1 MDVATTM
8 TWVQANHSYLAT
20 ALELVRLFVASHS
33 GQHDAS
39 EQPSLEHL
47 AQELDDLAR
56 AMDRQPSLQV
66 VVDLFDLSPFERDV
80 LVLCAGIEL
89 DARFAPLCAAA
100 HGDAQQAYPTFSLA
114 LAALPG
120 AHWSA
125 LTPEA
130 PLRHW
135 RLIRIEPDRTL
146 TRAALRVD
154 ERLLHYLTGVSHLA
168 EDLAGMVRPVP
179 DAGPLVPSH
188 QAIAR
193 EIAATWIEAA
203 ETGSLPAVQLVG
215 SDIDGKR
222 AIAAAASQLL
232 GLEVHLMPA
241 AAVPTA
247 PAELD
252 QLVRL
257 WQREAAL
264 SDAILLLDCDD
275 TERSDTLRE
284 SAIARWIEA
293 GTTGPLFLSSR
304 ERRGPWQRPVISFD
318 VDKPTSDEQR
328 AIWHALVDETQL
340 PMNGHVDRLVNQ
352 FDLSTPIILAAYDGA
367 LGRLASQADDQ
378 QPAAD
383 AFAGALWDLCRTQA
397 RPQLDDLAQR
407 IEAAASW
414 GDLILPERQI
424 EALRE
429 IAVHLRQR
437 SRVYEQWG
445 FASKGKRGQG
455 VTALFAGPS
464 GTGKT
469 MAAEVLAQELQLD
482 LYRIDLSAVVSKY
495 IGETEKNLRRVFDA
509 AEMGGAILL
518 FDEAD
523 ALFGK
528 RSEVK
533 DSHDRH
539 ANIEVSYLLQRME
552 AYRGLAILTTNLKDA
567 LDDAFLRRL
576 RFVIEF
582 PFPSAAER
590 ARIWRS
596 VFPAATPTR
605 GLDADKL
612 ARLDLAGGNIRNI
625 ALNAAFLAA
634 EADEPVQ
641 MRHLLRAARREFAKL
656 EQPLSAAETRDW
668 VGPGNEA

>member
-1 MDVATTM
+1 MDEATTM
-8 TWVQANHSYLAT
+8 TWAQANHSYLAT

-634 EADEPVQ
+634 
-641 MRHLLRAARREFAKL
+641 
-656 EQPLSAAETRDW
+656 
-668 VGPGNEA
+668 

>member
-1 MDVATTM
+1 MDEATTM
-8 TWVQANHSYLAT
+8 TWAQANHSYLAT

>member
-1 MDVATTM
+1 MSEATTM
-8 TWVQANHSYLAT
+8 TWIQANQRYLT
-20 ALELVRLFVASHS
+20 IALEQVRRRLASHA
-33 GQHDAS
+33 GQADAA
-39 EQPSLEHL
+39 EQPSLQHL
-47 AQELDDLAR
+47 ARQLEELAG
-56 AMDRQPSLQV
+56 AMDPPPALAT
-66 VVDLFDLSPFERDV
+66 VVDLFGLSPFECDL
-80 LVLCAGIEL
+80 LVLCAGVEL
-89 DARFAPLCAAA
+89 DARFAALCAAA
-100 HGDAQQAYPTFSLA
+100 HGDPQQAYPTFGLA
-114 LAALPG
+114 LAALPD

-125 LTPEA
+125 LTPDA

-135 RLIRIEPDRTL
+135 RLLRFEAERTL

-154 ERLLHYLTGVSHLA
+154 ERVLHYLTGVSHLA
-168 EDLAGMVRPVP
+168 EDLAGLVRPLAS
-179 DAGPLVPSH
+179 AGPLVPSH
-188 QAIAR
+188 RAIAR
-193 EIAATWIEAA
+193 EIAATWLKAS
-203 ETGSLPAVQLVG
+203 ETGALPVVQLVG

-222 AIAAAASQLL
+222 AVAAAAAQLL
-232 GLEVHLMPA
+232 GLEVHIMPA
-241 AAVPTA
+241 AALPPA

-252 QLVRL
+252 HLMRL
-257 WQREAAL
+257 WQREAL
-264 SDAILLLDCDD
+264 LGDAILLLDCDD
-275 TERSDTLRE
+275 AERSDAMRE
-284 SAIARWIEA
+284 SAIARWVEA
-293 GTTGPLFLSSR
+293 ATAGPLFLASR

-328 AIWHALVDETQL
+328 AIWHTLMDETEL

-367 LGRLASQADDQ
+367 LGRLASQSDGQ
-378 QPAAD
+378 QRDGDTFAA
-383 AFAGALWDLCRTQA
+383 ALWDLCRSQA

-407 IEAAASW
+407 IEAGVSW
-414 GDLILPERQI
+414 DDLILPERQL
-424 EALRE
+424 EVLRE

-437 SRVYEQWG
+437 SRVYETWG

-455 VTALFAGPS
+455 ITALFAGPS
-464 GTGKT
+464 GAGKT
-469 MAAEVLAQELQLD
+469 MAAEVLARELQLD

-552 AYRGLAILTTNLKDA
+552 AYRGLAILTTNQKDA

-590 ARIWRS
+590 ARIWRT
-596 VFPAATPTR
+596 VFPVATPTQ

-612 ARLDLAGGNIRNI
+612 ARLNLAGGNIRNI
-625 ALNAAFLAA
+625 ALSAAFLAA
-634 EADEPVQ
+634 EAGEPVQ
-641 MRHLLRAARREFAKL
+641 MQHLLRAARREVAKL
-656 EQPLSAAETRDW
+656 EQPLSGAETRDW
-668 VGPGNEA
+668 VAQESEA

>member
-1 MDVATTM
+1 MDEATTM
-8 TWVQANHSYLAT
+8 TWAQANHSYLAT
-20 ALELVRLFVASHS
+20 ALELVRLFVASHY

-39 EQPSLEHL
+39 DQPSLEHL

-154 ERLLHYLTGVSHLA
+154 ERLLHYLTGISHLA
-168 EDLAGMVRPVP
+168 EDLAGLVRPVP